1 MEILVPLSASALLTF
16 PRHYPALKTL
26 EHLEHTYLPQV
37 SHYRFC
43 KIMVDNI
50 PKLREEIKEVSMSD
64 LKDFLESIRKHS
76 DKIGETAM
84 KQVGLVC
91 AHGGGFLPRRV
102 VHSPV
107 KVLPF

>member
-1 MEILVPLSASALLTF
+1 METAILLPTSALLAF

-26 EHLEHTYLPQV
+26 EHLEHTYLPRV

-84 KQVGLVC
+84 KQVGLVLC
-91 AHGGGFLPRRV
+91 AHVAGALLEEEGGSR
-102 VHSPV
+102 SC
-107 KVLPF
+107 